1 MREKRT
7 PSSRWTPEHWMQVS
21 TPRLVLSHVGSAKD
35 SRSCLGCGPLPSS
48 SASLLCPAAQSRTC
62 SPTVAALAVPGSA
75 LHLGDEQ
82 LGDIL
87 RLPVQPGAPPGH
99 GAAAGLPEEGAAQGF
114 VLAVL
119 QH

>member
-21 TPRLVLSHVGSAKD
+21 TPRLVLSHVGSAEE
-35 SRSCLGCGPLPSS
+35 SSWSLEVQPLPSTS
-48 SASLLCPAAQSRTC
+48 PSLQPGPRGLTC
-62 SPTVAALAVPGSA
+62 SPAVTALAIPRPA
-75 LHLGDEQ
+75 LHLRDEQ
-82 LGDIL
+82 LCEVMG
-87 RLPVQPGAPPGH
+87 LPVMPGGPPGPR
-99 GAAAGLPEEGAAQGF
+99 ATAGLPKEGAAQGF